1 MLKLR
6 LHKYISSLVDHC
18 PNMFDQQRATVQLDI
33 APTNV
38 VLLHWTNKV
47 CYIGTMLS
55 QHRYAICAITNSHSN
70 LYCMYILCNPCY
82 LETRMNQE
90 ILIIHVID

>member
-6 LHKYISSLVDHC
+6 LHKYITSLVDHC

-38 VLLHWTNKV
+38 VLLTLDQQSVLHWDYVVATQV
-47 CYIGTMLS
+47 CY
-55 QHRYAICAITNSHSN
+55 
-70 LYCMYILCNPCY
+70 LCNHKF
-82 LETRMNQE
+82 TQ
-90 ILIIHVID
+90 

>member
-6 LHKYISSLVDHC
+6 LHKYITSLVDHC

-38 VLLHWTNKV
+38 VLLTLDQQSVLHWDYVVAT
-47 CYIGTMLS
+47 
-55 QHRYAICAITNSHSN
+55 
-70 LYCMYILCNPCY
+70 
-82 LETRMNQE
+82 
-90 ILIIHVID
+90 

>member
-6 LHKYISSLVDHC
+6 LHKYITSLVDHC

-38 VLLHWTNKV
+38 VLLTLDKQSVLHWDYVVAT
-47 CYIGTMLS
+47 
-55 QHRYAICAITNSHSN
+55 
-70 LYCMYILCNPCY
+70 
-82 LETRMNQE
+82 
-90 ILIIHVID
+90 